1 MQLSPR
7 KAHPRPRRL
16 SAQCAACVDLVL
28 LMADKVRCAVPG
40 VHADFQAQS
49 HLLMPYYQQPI
60 SGPSACTQ

>member
-1 MQLSPR
+1 MQPLLR
-7 KAHPRPRRL
+7 KARPWPRRL
-16 SAQCAACVDLVL
+16 SARRVACVDLVL

-60 SGPSACTQ
+60 SGPSACTL